1 MEKSQFDLV
10 EKINFFDSQNS
21 KLQNMKRIK
30 IMIVIIK
37 PKLKADEGTWTPD
50 LLITNQ
56 LLYQLSYISA
66 PTLILFNIL
75 YIMSIP
81 FQIAK
86 NENINRLIILGL

>member
-37 PKLKADEGTWTPD
+37 PKLKADEGT
-50 LLITNQ
+50 
-56 LLYQLSYISA
+56 
-66 PTLILFNIL
+66 
-75 YIMSIP
+75 
-81 FQIAK
+81 
-86 NENINRLIILGL
+86 

>member
-56 LLYQLSYISA
+56 LLYQLSYISNF
-66 PTLILFNIL
+66 LQVLF
-75 YIMSIP
+75 
-81 FQIAK
+81 
-86 NENINRLIILGL
+86 IIL